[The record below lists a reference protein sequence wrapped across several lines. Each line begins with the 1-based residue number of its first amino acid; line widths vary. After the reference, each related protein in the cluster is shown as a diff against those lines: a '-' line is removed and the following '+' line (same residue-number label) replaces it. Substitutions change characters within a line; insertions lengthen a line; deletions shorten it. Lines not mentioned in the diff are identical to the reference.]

1 MMLHRLGTIGGFTLL
16 SRIFGFGRDMLMAPA
31 LGAGPVADAFMLA
44 FRLPNHFRSIVAEGA
59 FNSAFTPLHSTL
71 EARDGSAA
79 AENFRSEILVWL
91 LVVNALVLLFAIGAT
106 GALLAVLAPGLMRE
120 GPTYALT
127 EDLTRIT
134 FPYLM
139 CMSVVALL
147 SGVLNTR
154 GRFAAAAA
162 APIFLNIAMIACL
175 VLAGHFTN
183 AAYAAAWGVMIG
195 GIAQLL
201 LLMIATYRARI
212 SFRSKRPE
220 LTSNVRLFFKRL
232 GPAILTAGVVQIA
245 MFADTIIATFL
256 PAGALSHLYYADRV
270 YQLPIGVIGI
280 ALGTALLPEIGR
292 GTGAGNELAMRHA
305 ADSAMRICLTVG
317 LPITVLM
324 ASVGDWAIELVFG
337 RGKFDASAVAGA
349 ANVLVAYSVGVPAA
363 LMIRL
368 LVAGFHGR
376 GDMMTPLRALTLA
389 TLLNVILKIALA
401 GWMSAAGLALATSAG
416 VWLYTTTLYRASVRR
431 GQISQVSKA
440 RFAVL
445 CTAGLAMYL
454 MVRNGKPVASMLGWT
469 SIKTVDNVIG
479 LGLLAISSLAVYSM
493 VLYFGRFWP
502 GKTKRS

>member
-1 MMLHRLGTIGGFTLL
+1 MMLRRLGTIGGFTLL
-16 SRIFGFGRDMLMAPA
+16 SRIFGFGRDMLMASA

-71 EARDGSAA
+71 EVRDGSTA
-79 AENFRSEILVWL
+79 AENFRSEILVLL

-106 GALLAVLAPGLMRE
+106 GALLAVLAPGLVRD

-127 EDLTRIT
+127 HDLTRIT

-154 GRFAAAAA
+154 GRFAASAA
-162 APIFLNIAMIACL
+162 APILLNVAMIACL
-175 VLAGHFTN
+175 VLAGHFAS

-201 LLMIATYRARI
+201 LLMIATYRAGI
-212 SFRSKRPE
+212 SFRIKRPE
-220 LTSNVRLFFKRL
+220 LTSDVLLFFRRL

-256 PAGALSHLYYADRV
+256 PAGALSHLYYADRL
-270 YQLPIGVIGI
+270 YQLPIGVIGV

-292 GTGAGNELAMRHA
+292 GTGSGDESSMRRA
-305 ADSAMRICLTVG
+305 TDSAMQICLVVG
-317 LPITVLM
+317 VPITVLM
-324 ASVGDWAIELVFG
+324 ASTGDWAIELLFG
-337 RGKFDASAVAGA
+337 RGRFDASAVAGA
-349 ANVLVAYSVGVPAA
+349 ANVLVAYSIGVPAA

-376 GDMMTPLRALTLA
+376 GDMRTPLRALTFA
-389 TLLNVILKIALA
+389 TLLNVILKFALS
-401 GWMSAAGLALATSAG
+401 GWIGAAGLALATSAG
-416 VWLYTTTLYRASVRR
+416 VWLYTATLYRQSVKRAH
-431 GQISQVSKA
+431 VS
-440 RFAVL
+440 R
-445 CTAGLAMYL
+445 AGKVRILVFCAAALAMYVTVWKAMPL
-454 MVRNGKPVASMLGWT
+454 ASTLVWT
-469 SIKTVDNVIG
+469 SIETLDDAIG
-479 LGLLAISSLAVYSM
+479 LGLLAICSLAVYSL
-493 VLYFGRFWP
+493 VLYFGRAW
-502 GKTKRS
+502 TKPR